1 MRLRAKWLRTATLAE
16 SETLRSEKPPGA
28 TRCSEARSQ
37 DNRLVKKAVCCQA
50 CAHLASFLE
59 SCSLEAE
66 LALA

>member
-1 MRLRAKWLRTATLAE
+1 MRAKWLRTATLAE

-28 TRCSEARSQ
+28 TRSTEKGSQ
-37 DNRLVKKAVCCQA
+37 DNRLVKKAFCCQA